1 MFVTKYFL
9 IGKVSVASSWVAL
22 ILSFIVAYAVVRVKY
37 GKSSAVLLGDSLFY
51 FIIVWKLSVLVTD
64 FKTVLQFPLS
74 IIYFN
79 GGTVGIFL
87 GMGAAAIKIMLEM
100 KNKGLSH
107 ERFYSLLVGLITI
120 LSMYQILIALF
131 NEGPLL
137 IRFVTVILFSAFI
150 LMILVFLNQL
160 KEIPLQFILLM
171 IGLHLFISALQ
182 PAGLMQTPMFVAL
195 TIGGFMMIISFIK
208 DQYNLEAL
216 H

>member
-100 KNKGLSH
+100 KSKGLSH